1 MTEYQGY
8 PSKTAHDIAL
18 LDAATAEMAADVSS
32 WKNVGYIAYDEAQT
46 FTVDKPMLSDIA
58 LSATSRPI
66 RPEDFSIK
74 WRDPSPI
81 TLSDMEAIMAD
92 IERITER
99 QNRAMRFYS
108 NAWATTRHMAGME
121 PPRDTA
127 ILDSF
132 PLT

>member
-92 IERITER
+92 IERITE
-99 QNRAMRFYS
+99 AMRFYS
-108 NAWATTRHMAGME
+108 NTWATRHMAGME